1 MNRYCERCERV
12 TTDGHLWCERVDCP
26 AEEGY
31 PVLAYGEYLG
41 DLKIIKL
48 LRVWRTAA
56 LYEARRGN
64 EKDSVLL
71 KVAHT
76 GDDCE
81 ERLKREAA
89 ALNSLADRPNFIQ
102 SFFPTDRP
110 LLPVPVA
117 PYPVPSKS
125 PFGQISFRGEIKFYS
140 VFKYAQGKFLSDL
153 LLENPQLWHYQ
164 AAWIIITL
172 TQALRPLA
180 AKNRANLCLSPD
192 KILVE
197 EDKDGIL
204 RPLLLDLG
212 FMVSGDEVASII
224 DWQRLNEP
232 GYTAPELLAGQ
243 RPKTVTAAADVYS
256 LGEIFFEM
264 LAGKPSFDSKLTR
277 DEVIRQ
283 AVTSYRGQMPVE
295 RPELEHAGVVKAVE
309 QSLALTGRF
318 GNAVD
323 FGKALKTIYSD
334 PPREKRPVPTR
345 FYVVLGIVAVVLL
358 IVLGIAG
365 FLVLQVVLRSFGG
378 G

>member
-31 PVLAYGEYLG
+31 PVLSYGEYLG

-64 EKDSVLL
+64 EKDPVLL

-81 ERLKREAA
+81 ERLKREAV
-89 ALNSLADRPNFIQ
+89 ALASLADKPGPFS
-102 SFFPTDRP
+102 SFFPSKRP
-110 LLPVPVA
+110 MLPVPVA

-125 PFGQISFRGEIKFYS
+125 AFGQMSFRGEIKFYS
-140 VFKYAQGKFLSDL
+140 VFKFAQGKFLSDL
-153 LLENPQLWHYQ
+153 LLENPQVWHYH
-164 AAWIIITL
+164 AAWIIIAL

-180 AKNRANLCLSPD
+180 AKNRCNLSISPD
-192 KILVE
+192 KILIE
-197 EDKDGIL
+197 EDKEGYP
-204 RPLLLDLG
+204 RPMLLDLG
-212 FMVSGDEVASII
+212 FIVTGDEVASII
-224 DWQRLNEP
+224 DWQKVVEP

-243 RPKTVTAAADVYS
+243 RPKTVTPSADVYA
-256 LGEIFFEM
+256 LGTIFYEM
-264 LAGKPSFDSKLTR
+264 LAGKPGFDSKLTR
-277 DEVIRQ
+277 DETIRQ

-295 RPELEHAGVVKAVE
+295 RPELEHAGVIKAVD
-309 QSLALTGRF
+309 QSLALSGRF
-318 GNAVD
+318 NNASD
-323 FGKALKTIYSD
+323 FGKALVSIYSE

-345 FYVVLGIVAVVLL
+345 FYVVLAIVAIILLVVLG
-358 IVLGIAG
+358 VAG
-365 FLVLQVVLRSFGG
+365 FLLLQVALRSFGG